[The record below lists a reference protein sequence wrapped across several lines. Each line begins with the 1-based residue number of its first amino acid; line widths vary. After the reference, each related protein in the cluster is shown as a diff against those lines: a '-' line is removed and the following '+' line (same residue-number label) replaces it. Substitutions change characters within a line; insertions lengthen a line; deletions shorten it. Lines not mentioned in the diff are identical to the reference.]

1 MYEKPLTHLGTK
13 QPFKINVRLNYD
25 VEKLWSSIHMKTPSS
40 STQIQ
45 IKFWIEQNNPFHLI
59 SKYNTYLS
67 SEDEWIDQLSRDKCE

>member
-45 IKFWIEQNNPFHLI
+45 IKF
-59 SKYNTYLS
+59 
-67 SEDEWIDQLSRDKCE
+67 